1 MAKALEGVRVLDFSR
16 MYAGPFCTM
25 LLAELGAEV
34 IKVELPEGGDAVRT
48 LPPRTEGLESYLF
61 VILNRGKQS
70 ITLNLDS
77 EVGQSICRELVSK
90 CDVLVENFT
99 PGVMDG
105 FGLSYEKLKADNP
118 GLVYAS
124 VSGFGHTGPYH
135 SQVAYDTIIQ
145 SMGGLISVT
154 GHPDSPPT
162 KVGPAIADFLG
173 GTYAVIAILAA
184 LNCKSRTNKGQFIDI
199 SMQDCI
205 WLITAI
211 QFLPNY
217 LLTGQEPQR
226 LGNRQIEVTPF
237 NIYPAK
243 DGYVVIA
250 TVTVD
255 QWQRFL
261 QVIGREEFRDVPQYT
276 SQFDRIKHVD
286 EIDVM
291 VEEWTR
297 HRTVDGIISEL
308 RAADLPCAPVP
319 TFGEVAKDPQL
330 ASRSMQVEVEQLIS
344 GRLLVPGSVFKLS
357 ETPGD
362 AAQPAPLLGQ
372 NNYEVYS
379 ELLGYGPGRIERLQ
393 SEGII

>member
-1 MAKALEGVRVLDFSR
+1 MSKALEGIRVLDFSR

-25 LLAELGAEV
+25 HLAELGAEV
-34 IKVELPEGGDAVRT
+34 IKVELPGGGDAVRT
-48 LPPRTEGLESYLF
+48 VPPRTAGLESYIF
-61 VILNRGKQS
+61 VILNRGKRG
-70 ITLNLDS
+70 ITLDLGS

-99 PGVMDG
+99 PGVMDS

-118 GLVYAS
+118 GLIYAS
-124 VSGFGHTGPYH
+124 LSGFGHTGPYH
-135 SQVAYDTIIQ
+135 SLVAYDTIIQ

-184 LNCKSRTNKGQFIDI
+184 LNYRSRTNKGQFVDI
-199 SMQDCI
+199 SMQDCV

-211 QFLPNY
+211 QFLPHY
-217 LLTGQEPQR
+217 LLTGQEPKK
-226 LGNRQIEVTPF
+226 LGNRQIELTPF

-243 DGYVVIA
+243 DGYAVIA
-250 TVTVD
+250 TLTVD

-261 QVIGREEFRDVPQYT
+261 RVIGREELRDVPQYAT
-276 SQFDRIKHVD
+276 QFDRIKHVD
-286 EIDVM
+286 EIDAI

-297 HRTVDGIISEL
+297 ERTVAEIISQL
-308 RAADLPCAPVP
+308 RAADLPCAQVP

-344 GRLLVPGSVFKLS
+344 GRLTVPGSVFKLS
-357 ETPGD
+357 ETPGEPT
-362 AAQPAPLLGQ
+362 QPAPFLGQ

-379 ELLGYGPGRIERLQ
+379 ELLDYDPGKIEKLQ

>member
-1 MAKALEGVRVLDFSR
+1 MAKALEGIRVLDFSR

-25 LLAELGAEV
+25 HLAELGAEV
-34 IKVELPEGGDAVRT
+34 IKVELPGGGDAVRT
-48 LPPRTEGLESYLF
+48 VPPRTAGLESYIF
-61 VILNRGKQS
+61 VILNRGKRG
-70 ITLNLDS
+70 ITLDLGS

-105 FGLSYEKLKADNP
+105 FGLSYERLKADNP
-118 GLVYAS
+118 GLIYAS

-184 LNCKSRTNKGQFIDI
+184 LKYRSRTNKGQFVDI
-199 SMQDCI
+199 SMQDCV

-211 QFLPNY
+211 QFLPHY
-217 LLTGQEPQR
+217 LLTGQEPEK
-226 LGNRQIEVTPF
+226 LGNRQIELTPF

-250 TVTVD
+250 TLTVD

-261 QVIGREEFRDVPQYT
+261 RVIGREELRDVPQYAT
-276 SQFDRIKHVD
+276 QFDRVKHVN
-286 EIDVM
+286 EIDAI

-297 HRTVDGIISEL
+297 ERTVAEIISQL

-330 ASRSMQVEVEQLIS
+330 ASRSMQVKVEQLVS
-344 GRLLVPGSVFKLS
+344 GKLTVPGSVFKLS
-357 ETPGD
+357 ETPGEPT
-362 AAQPAPLLGQ
+362 QPAPFLGQ

-379 ELLGYGPGRIERLQ
+379 ELLGYDPGRIEKLQ